1 MRSTGIERRR
11 LLRAAAGFSIGGL
24 GIGGLGLG
32 LGFAAPGMGAF
43 NGSRAAER
51 RGQRAT
57 PAVYVAARQEA
68 EGRHVAAVFDL
79 DAGDGALVPL
89 PGRGHDV
96 AVCRRTG
103 TFVVFA
109 RRPGRFAIAVQPGR
123 EPAIFTTPDDRHF
136 NGHGVFSPAG
146 DLLYATEN
154 DFIGQR
160 GVLGLYRCPGRHD
173 RAWRRIGELPTFGIG
188 PHELGLLPDGDTL
201 AIANGG
207 ILTDP
212 GVGDGRSAIG
222 RGVQADLV
230 LIDRRRGDRLGQW
243 RLPPELADL
252 SIRHLALDRRG
263 SVWFGCQWEGVAG
276 ATPPLLGRLSP
287 QGALEMVETSAMA
300 GNLANYVGSVVADR
314 TGTLIAASSPR
325 AGAVAIL
332 DAASARTL
340 AVVPLADGC
349 GLAGQQE
356 GRGFIA
362 TSGGGK
368 VEALSFTSDGVGEE
382 PLRASAGRWDN
393 HLRRL
398 A

>member
-243 RLPPELADL
+243 RLPPNWPT
-252 SIRHLALDRRG
+252 SRSGIWR
-263 SVWFGCQWEGVAG
+263 WIEG
-276 ATPPLLGRLSP
+276 
-287 QGALEMVETSAMA
+287 
-300 GNLANYVGSVVADR
+300 
-314 TGTLIAASSPR
+314 AASGS
-325 AGAVAIL
+325 
-332 DAASARTL
+332 AAS
-340 AVVPLADGC
+340 
-349 GLAGQQE
+349 
-356 GRGFIA
+356 GRAWPG
-362 TSGGGK
+362 
-368 VEALSFTSDGVGEE
+368 
-382 PLRASAGRWDN
+382 RHRRCSAGSAHKEHWRWW
-393 HLRRL
+393 RP
-398 A
+398 APWPATWPITWAPSSPIAPAP